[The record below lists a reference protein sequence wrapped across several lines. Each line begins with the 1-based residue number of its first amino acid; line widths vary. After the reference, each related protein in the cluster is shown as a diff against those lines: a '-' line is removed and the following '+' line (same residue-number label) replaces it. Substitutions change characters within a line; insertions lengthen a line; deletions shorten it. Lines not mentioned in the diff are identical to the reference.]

1 MMPQYLDSLVVLVLL
16 LLLLFSILR
25 SALRIVPQQQSWV
38 VERLGKFH
46 RVLPPGLSFVA
57 PFLDRV
63 AFRFDIREMPTEV
76 APQVC
81 ISLDNTTL
89 TVDGFLYLQITDPVK
104 AAYGSSSPMN
114 AAMQLAQTT
123 MRSEIGKLHLD
134 QALSSRQLLNAAVAT
149 SVDEAAVNWGIKVLR
164 YEIKDINPP
173 PEILRAMELQITA
186 EREKRATI
194 ARSEGQRQQ
203 QINTSEGQRQQDINV
218 ADGRRQAEVL
228 RAEGEAKA
236 IELVAAATAAAI
248 RIIGE
253 SAVTDGGMAALQ
265 MQLAKDFIGQWG
277 NLARQ
282 ATTMIIP
289 ADLGNIGAVVGTALQ
304 MVRGEPRSGGGM
316 AGAPATPG
324 GAGSGAAGSGASART
339 GLGPMAFGIAAGG
352 PVTSVPP
359 AG

>member
-1 MMPQYLDSLVVLVLL
+1 MAPALGSLIVLALL
-16 LLLLFSILR
+16 LLVMFSILR
-25 SALRIVPQQQSWV
+25 SALRIVPQQQAWV
-38 VERLGKFH
+38 VERLGRFH
-46 RVLPPGLSFVA
+46 RVLSPGLNFVV
-57 PFLDRV
+57 PFVDRV
-63 AFRFDIREMPTEV
+63 AFRFDTREMPTEV

-134 QALSSRQLLNAAVAT
+134 QALSSRQLLNTAVAA

-236 IELVAAATAAAI
+236 IELVATATAAAI
-248 RIIGE
+248 RTIGA
-253 SAVTDGGMAALQ
+253 SAATDGGMAALQ

-277 NLARQ
+277 NLAK
-282 ATTMIIP
+282 AGTTLIVP
-289 ADLGNIGAVVGTALQ
+289 ADLGNVGAIVGTALR
-304 MVRGEPRSGGGM
+304 MVQVEPRTAPPSAAM
-316 AGAPATPG
+316 AATG
-324 GAGSGAAGSGASART
+324 
-339 GLGPMAFGIAAGG
+339 
-352 PVTSVPP
+352 SVPP

>member
-1 MMPQYLDSLVVLVLL
+1 MNILALGSWFLVLL
-16 LLLLFSILR
+16 LLLFAFSVLR
-25 SALRIVPQQQSWV
+25 AAFRIVPQQQIWL
-38 VERLGKFH
+38 VERLGKFN
-46 RVLPPGLSFVA
+46 RSLPPGLNIVMPFVE
-57 PFLDRV
+57 RV
-63 AFRFDIREMPTEV
+63 AFRFDTREMPTEV

-104 AAYGSSSPMN
+104 AAYGSSNPMA

-134 QALSSRQLLNAAVAT
+134 QALSSRQLLNSAVAA

-164 YEIKDINPP
+164 YEIKDITPP
-173 PEILRAMELQITA
+173 MEILRAMELQITA

-203 QINTSEGQRQQDINV
+203 QINTSEGQRQQEINL

-248 RIIGE
+248 HTIGE
-253 SAVTDGGMAALQ
+253 SVTTEGGMAAMQ

-277 NLARQ
+277 NLAKQ
-282 ATTMIIP
+282 GTTLIVP
-289 ADLGNIGAVVGTALQ
+289 ASLGDVGAVVGTALQ
-304 MVRGEPRSGGGM
+304 MVRNV
-316 AGAPATPG
+316 PG
-324 GAGSGAAGSGASART
+324 
-339 GLGPMAFGIAAGG
+339 
-352 PVTSVPP
+352 VPP
-359 AG
+359 VAPRPPGVPQVG